1 METGSGRVFGREALD
16 QLSRMLEEAHK
27 KSREGEQKKEKTA
40 EIKGKKVSKKEKLRI
55 GSAKQSKKIT
65 SFFAK
70 KVSK

>member
-1 METGSGRVFGREALD
+1 
-16 QLSRMLEEAHK
+16 MLEEAHK